1 MLTAPARPPRPKVY
15 EELLFSLPG
24 FHHGLFLSLT
34 TMTLMASM
42 FGVRRGARA
51 QQPRARARNNPNS
64 LRHSRAQVFMSAQLL
79 RQGRAPA
86 SAAAAELRRLWSSRS
101 AVRGLLISLGA
112 YTVSTSLSKVSLAY
126 ISVPLQV
133 VVKSSKIIPVMIGS
147 RFITGKRYSR
157 AEYAG
162 AVLLAAGVALFS
174 GAGGNLSAAAPAH
187 PSGGDALTI
196 GLGLLAITLCADAL
210 LGNWQERTMH
220 EAAISPS
227 QMMLLQSIFAAGLSL
242 LAAGASGELA
252 EGAALLRAP
261 GGASLAGLLVGYA
274 AVMLVGTTAV
284 LTLVETKG
292 AAAAVLVTLV
302 RKCSSMFFSFLLWP
316 KPATPRHVLGAA
328 LVFAAPYVAQ
338 HAAKRGARPEPP
350 RPVGTHA
357 AEDAA

>member
-1 MLTAPARPPRPKVY
+1 M
-15 EELLFSLPG
+15 SL
-24 FHHGLFLSLT
+24 
-34 TMTLMASM
+34 
-42 FGVRRGARA
+42 
-51 QQPRARARNNPNS
+51 
-64 LRHSRAQVFMSAQLL
+64 QLL
-79 RQGRAPA
+79 RQGRGPA
-86 SAAAAELRRLWSSRS
+86 SAAAAELRRLWASRS

-157 AEYAG
+157 ADYAG
-162 AVLLAAGVALFS
+162 AVMLAGGVALFS

-187 PSGGDALTI
+187 PSGGDALSI
-196 GLGLLAITLCADAL
+196 GLGLLAVTLCADAL

-242 LAAGASGELA
+242 LAAAAAGELA

-316 KPATPRHVLGAA
+316 KPATARHVLGAA

-338 HAAKRGARPEPP
+338 HAAKRGAAKPEPL
-350 RPVGTHA
+350 RQVGTHA